1 MVSSPLPN
9 DWLNSYAYNI
19 TSQFGEDGI
28 IAKIFEI
35 LPQQDDYFCV
45 EFGAGDGFTLSNTHT
60 LINQKGWYS
69 IQIEANP
76 GLYQELMKRYEEH
89 PRVICA
95 HRLVSFEGEN
105 SLDNILTQTPIPQDF
120 DLISIDIDGNDWY
133 IWDSLQIYRPKV
145 VLIEF
150 VPTIPHQVAFVQP
163 KDISV
168 NQGSSLAAFIHLAR
182 KKGYE
187 LIATTDINA
196 FFVDR
201 KFFPLFNIS
210 NNSIWNMYKNQ
221 SYCTFVFQL
230 MDGTILL
237 RGNHSLI
244 WRRVIVDSAMNDDIL
259 MNQSVE
265 LDLDAI
271 QNDIQK
277 MLREKWIPEAQA
289 RSQSNDN

>member
-1 MVSSPLPN
+1 MASSPLPN

-69 IQIEANP
+69 IQIEAHP
-76 GLYQELMKRYEEH
+76 DSYRKLMERYEDH

-120 DLISIDIDGNDWY
+120 DLISIDIDGNDWH
-133 IWDSLQIYRPKV
+133 IWDSLQIYRPKL

-150 VPTIPHQVAFVQP
+150 NPTIPYQVIFVQP
-163 KDISV
+163 RDMRIY
-168 NQGSSLAAFIHLAR
+168 QGSSLAAFIHLAQ

-201 KFFPLFNIS
+201 QYFSLFNIS
-210 NNSIWNMYKNQ
+210 DNSIWNLYKNQ
-221 SYCTFVFQL
+221 SLCTFVFQL
-230 MDGTILL
+230 YDGTICLG
-237 RGNHSLI
+237 GNNSLV
-244 WRRVIVDSAMNDDIL
+244 WRRVTVDSPRGVD
-259 MNQSVE
+259 QSIKF
-265 LDLDAI
+265 DLDAI
-271 QNDIQK
+271 QKDIQK
-277 MLREKWIPEAQA
+277 LLQEKWIPEAQA
-289 RSQSNDN
+289 RSQSNNN